1 MSVAEGAEI
10 SWRDDELVFVPLGG
24 AGEIGMNLNLYGY
37 GGQWLMI
44 DCGVT
49 FGDATT
55 PGVDVIMPDPS
66 FIVERKDQLAGLVL
80 THAHEDHIGAVAH
93 LWPQFR
99 CPLYATPFTAA
110 LLRRKLEEAGLD
122 GQAKITEIPMS
133 GAFNVGLFEVDLITL
148 THSIPEPS
156 AVVLRTGAGTVLH
169 TGDWKLD
176 PDPLIGEL
184 PDEAALRRLGDE
196 GVLALIGDSTNALVE
211 GDSGSEAAVRDS
223 LMELVK
229 GFENRVVFACF
240 ASNIA
245 RVQTIAEVAAAHDR
259 SVILVGRSLW
269 RITEAARETG
279 YLSGLP
285 AFITEHD
292 AGYVPRDRQLLIC
305 TGSQGEP
312 RSALARIA
320 RGDHPRIK
328 LEEGDVAVFSS
339 RVIPGNEKSIGAM
352 QNQLLHLGV
361 ELVTDQSHFVH
372 VSGHPARDELISMYQ
387 WVRPK
392 IAVPV
397 HGEVRHLLGHAELA
411 QACQVPYAPVVTNGD
426 VLKLAPGEPEIVG
439 RVKSGRLALDGKRLV
454 ALSGDG
460 IRSRQRMLWHGSAVL
475 TLVMDL
481 AGDLA
486 ADPQLSAP
494 GLLGDGNGDLALLE
508 DAIGDVCDALE
519 DLSAKS
525 LLDDKT
531 IKDVAYRAVRRFFR
545 VELGKK
551 PTVDVHLVRLQEGA

>member
-1 MSVAEGAEI
+1 MADGSGAEI

-66 FIVERKDQLAGLVL
+66 FIVERKEQLAGLVL

-122 GQAKITEIPMS
+122 KQAKITEIPMS
-133 GAFNVGLFEVDLITL
+133 GAFKVGLFEVELITL

-156 AVVLRTGAGTVLH
+156 AVVVRSGAGTVLH

-176 PDPLIGEL
+176 PDPLIGDL

-196 GVLALIGDSTNALVE
+196 GVLAMIGDSTNALVD

-223 LMELVK
+223 LMKLVG
-229 GFENRVVFACF
+229 GFKNRVVFACF

-245 RVQTIAEVAAAHDR
+245 RVQTIAEVAAAHGR

-292 AGYVPRDRQLLIC
+292 AAHVPRDRQLLIC

-320 RGDHPRIK
+320 RGDHPRIS
-328 LEEGDVAVFSS
+328 LEKGDVAVFSS

-361 ELVTDQSHFVH
+361 KLITDQSHFVH
-372 VSGHPARDELISMYQ
+372 VSGHPARDELVSMYQ
-387 WVRPK
+387 WVRPQ

-411 QACQVPYAPVVTNGD
+411 QACQVPHTPVVTNGD
-426 VLKLAPGEPEIVG
+426 VLKLAPGAPEIVG
-439 RVKSGRLALDGKRLV
+439 QVKSGRLALDGTRLV
-454 ALSGDG
+454 SLSGDG
-460 IRSRQRMLWHGSAVL
+460 IRSRQRMLWHGSATM
-475 TLVMDL
+475 TLVVDL
-481 AGDLA
+481 EGYLV

-494 GLLGDGNGDLALLE
+494 GLLGNGNGDLALLE
-508 DAIGDVCDALE
+508 DAIGGVCDALE
-519 DLSAKS
+519 ELSAKS
-525 LLDDKT
+525 LRDDQT

-551 PTVDVHLVRLQEGA
+551 PTVEVHLVRLEEGV